1 MSDTRNLPRVLL
13 LTQNKIQPFSGG
25 GIVLS
30 TLFRHFPADHLM
42 ILHRDQPYAAESRC
56 EEHRMVW
63 SWLRLEVRR
72 LCVQLFRWIGETLRR
87 PSQSRL
93 RDLAALVPASS
104 YFKFP
109 RHIERRVADFR
120 PDIIYAWAADSL
132 WSRTVEEVA
141 RRYRLPYV
149 IHFMD
154 NQFEAVP
161 TSNLQRALAPG
172 FRDNLTRI
180 VRGAPAVFTISE
192 AMGEAY
198 RQHWDRPYEVY
209 RGTINVDAW
218 PWPNATLPA
227 NDGVFRVGFAG
238 SVDRSQLQGLRNVAR
253 ALEALTAQGRPARL
267 VLYLTDHY
275 ARMVAPAMAEFKVV
289 EIREHPSA
297 TDLRAQFGSM
307 DALVLA
313 YAFDADSIQYYRY
326 SFATKSV
333 AYMLSGRPILVH
345 GPLAIEPVNYCA
357 RGGWAM
363 VVDEPSATAV
373 AQAVEKL
380 MSAPE
385 LRDGLAR
392 AAWEAGCR
400 EHDWERHAARFAN
413 SLSRLARS
421 SS

>member
-1 MSDTRNLPRVLL
+1 MSDTRTLPRVLL

-42 ILHRDQPYAAESRC
+42 IFHRDQPYASQSRC
-56 EEHRMVW
+56 EEHRMIW
-63 SWLRLEVRR
+63 SWLRLDLR
-72 LCVQLFRWIGETLRR
+72 LLCGQLFRWLTETLRR

-93 RDLAALVPASS
+93 RDLTALVPASS

-109 RHIERRVADFR
+109 RHIERRVGDFR

-161 TSNLQRALAPG
+161 VTNLQRALAPA

-180 VRGAPAVFTISE
+180 VRGASEFFTISE

-198 RQHWDRPYEVY
+198 RRHWDRPYEVY
-209 RGTINVDAW
+209 RGTIDVGAW
-218 PWPNATLPA
+218 PWPNATPPV

-238 SVDRSQLQGLRNVAR
+238 SVDRSQLQGLRNVAV
-253 ALEALTAQGRPARL
+253 ALDALTAQGRPAKL
-267 VLYLTDHY
+267 VLYLTDYY
-275 ARMVAPAMAEFKVV
+275 ARMVAPAMAGLKVV
-289 EIREHPSA
+289 EIREHPSSA
-297 TDLRAQFGSM
+297 ELRERFGSM

-313 YAFDADSIQYYRY
+313 YAFDDDSIHYYRY

-345 GPLAIEPVNYCA
+345 GPLTIEPVNYCA

-363 VVDEPSATAV
+363 VVSEPSTTAV

-392 AAWEAGCR
+392 AAWDAGCR
-400 EHDWERHAARFAN
+400 EHDCERHAARFAT
-413 SLSRLARS
+413 SLTRLARS